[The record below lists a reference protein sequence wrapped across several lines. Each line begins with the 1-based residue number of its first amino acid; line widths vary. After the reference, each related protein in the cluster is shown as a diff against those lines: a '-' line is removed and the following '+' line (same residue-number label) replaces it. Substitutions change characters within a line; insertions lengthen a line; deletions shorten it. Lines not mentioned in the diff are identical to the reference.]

1 MSKKLPAYTIYLI
14 MSGSFSTFFTMMS
27 MISAIY
33 RVETAGLNPLQLV
46 LVGTVLELSVFVF
59 EIPTGIVAD
68 MKSRRLSVIIGYF
81 LIGLGFMVEGAF
93 PFFGAILLAQV
104 IWGTGAT
111 FTSGA
116 EEAWLADE
124 LGEEGLSQVYLR
136 GSQLAQ
142 IGTLIGIGI
151 SVVLGQIAFGLPM
164 FAGGL
169 LIVLMAGFLVLFM
182 PETGFTPIPKTE
194 RSNWQNMGDTFKNGL
209 AVVRGQK
216 ILMLILAM
224 TFFFGLSSEGL
235 DRLWEAHFL
244 ANITF
249 PTLANLSVVTWF
261 GLINVGQL
269 LLNLGLTEVVRRRI
283 KTDDDSTAVR
293 FLLIMNAGFI
303 VSLIVFALAASFPI
317 GLLSIWSV
325 SVTRRIA
332 YPVHAAWTNKKLK
345 PESRATVLSMRGQ
358 LDAIGQFIGGPI
370 IGAVGTILSLPAA
383 MLGVALF
390 FSPVL
395 WLYRKALKLERQT
408 LSETPTP
415 VTMPTAD

>member
-1 MSKKLPAYTIYLI
+1 MNKKLPAYTVYLI
-14 MSGSFSTFFTMMS
+14 LSAVFPLFFTMIA

-46 LVGTVLELSVFVF
+46 LVGTVLELSVFIF

-68 MKSRRLSVIIGYF
+68 MRSRRLSVITGYF

-93 PFFGAILLAQV
+93 PTFGIILLAQV
-104 IWGTGAT
+104 IWGVGAT

-142 IGTLIGIGI
+142 IGTLFGMGV
-151 SVVLGQIAFGLPM
+151 SVLLGQIALALPM
-164 FAGGL
+164 FAGGF
-169 LIVLMAGFLVLFM
+169 LIVLLAIFLWLFM
-182 PETGFTPIPKTE
+182 PETNFKPAPTAE
-194 RSNWQNMGDTFKNGL
+194 RQSWKKMGDTFKGGIE
-209 AVVRGQK
+209 VVKGQR
-216 ILMLILAM
+216 ILLLIMAM
-224 TFFFGLSSEGL
+224 TVFFGLSSEGM

-244 ANITF
+244 ENIQF
-249 PTLANLSVVTWF
+249 PALANWNVVTWF
-261 GLINVGQL
+261 GLINVVGM
-269 LLNLGLTEVVRRRI
+269 LLNLGLTEIVRRRVN
-283 KTDDDSTAVR
+283 TDDDATAVL
-293 FLLIMNAGFI
+293 FLLLTNAGYVI
-303 VSLIVFALAASFPI
+303 SVTAFALASGFSI

-325 SVTRRIA
+325 GVFRRIG
-332 YPVHAAWTNKKLK
+332 YPITAAWTNKKLK

-370 IGAVGTILSLPAA
+370 IGAVGTFFSLRVA

-390 FSPVL
+390 VSPVL
-395 WLYRKALKLERQT
+395 LLYRQALRLERQAA
-408 LSETPTP
+408 SE
-415 VTMPTAD
+415 VLAGVRTAD